1 LIFRTRG
8 NVPVFVDGRGATAY
22 PDTLLRDYFKLA
34 EWEVDETGWDTVLEK
49 YHIDTV
55 LWVQAHENL
64 RRFLVAKR
72 GWKEEYA
79 GLYESIYVRPRSP

>member
-1 LIFRTRG
+1 
-8 NVPVFVDGRGATAY
+8 
-22 PDTLLRDYFKLA
+22 
-34 EWEVDETGWDTVLEK
+34 
-49 YHIDTV
+49 V